1 MDKQKISASWKLQA
15 WIKFAAHALGCLLVD
30 RTISPE
36 DASERAAE
44 YADSMIEQLKKRVAQ

>member
-1 MDKQKISASWKLQA
+1 MYKTKLDELQTES

-36 DASERAAE
+36 DASERAAT
-44 YADSMIEQLKKRVAQ
+44 YADSMMGQLEKRTVQ